1 MKIIAGILYHIFARL
16 CPQIAL
22 STLKFLDQ
30 FSCRL
35 YRNHRC
41 CGTGGK
47 GGVQRTGRI
56 ERTFR
61 ASLILSYL
69 PGPDLLSPSQ
79 ITIEGRQVHQAVS

>member
-22 STLKFLDQ
+22 LTLKFWDQ

-47 GGVQRTGRI
+47 A
-56 ERTFR
+56 
-61 ASLILSYL
+61 ASLDSAR
-69 PGPDLLSPSQ
+69 D
-79 ITIEGRQVHQAVS
+79 RQDRPLGVETPRP